1 MDGLYFR
8 KEISENKK
16 YLKLISIFMM
26 VILILNAVSV
36 CLIVDIKKT
45 QESILKTQN
54 DIVEL
59 QKEIEQAIEKEIEIE
74 NERASAEKVKEESK
88 KVKEE
93 KVKEEKVKEETT
105 ILEKAGDAYN
115 IDPKLLEAIE
125 RLESGH
131 YTSNVYK
138 TMNNSW
144 GAMDGDDFMYF
155 DSPDESTMALAKC
168 LRTYYFDEGYDTIE
182 KISKKYCPVNAEHWA
197 EQVSAIYSE
206 L

>member
-1 MDGLYFR
+1 MDSLYFR

-26 VILILNAVSV
+26 VILILNAVSA

-88 KVKEE
+88 KVKEKSK
-93 KVKEEKVKEETT
+93 KVKEEID
-105 ILEKAGDAYN
+105 ILKKAGDAYN

-131 YTSNVYK
+131 YTSSVYK

-155 DSPDESTMALAKC
+155 DSPDESTMALARC

-197 EQVSAIYSE
+197 EQISAIYSE

>member
-1 MDGLYFR
+1 MDSLYFR

-93 KVKEEKVKEETT
+93 ID
-105 ILEKAGDAYN
+105 ILKKAGDTYN

-138 TMNNSW
+138 SMNNSW

-197 EQVSAIYSE
+197 EQVNAIYSE

>member
-1 MDGLYFR
+1 MDSLYFR

-16 YLKLISIFMM
+16 YLKLITIFMM
-26 VILILNAVSV
+26 VILILNTVSV

-54 DIVEL
+54 DIVKL
-59 QKEIEQAIEKEIEIE
+59 QKEIEQAIEAEIEIE
-74 NERASAEKVKEESK
+74 NERASSEKVKEEAKEEPK
-88 KVKEE
+88 KVDEE
-93 KVKEEKVKEETT
+93 ID
-105 ILEKAGDAYN
+105 ILKKAGEAYN

-125 RLESGH
+125 RLETGH
-131 YTSNVYK
+131 YTSDVYK
-138 TMNNSW
+138 SMNNSW
-144 GAMDGDDFMYF
+144 GAMDGDNFICF

>member
-1 MDGLYFR
+1 MDSLYFR

-36 CLIVDIKKT
+36 FLIVDIKKT

-74 NERASAEKVKEESK
+74 NERASAEKVKEKSK

-93 KVKEEKVKEETT
+93 ID
-105 ILEKAGDAYN
+105 ILKKAGDTYN

-138 TMNNSW
+138 SMNNSW

-197 EQVSAIYSE
+197 EQVNAIYSE

>member
-1 MDGLYFR
+1 MDSLYFR
-8 KEISENKK
+8 KEISDNKMC
-16 YLKLISIFMM
+16 LTF
-26 VILILNAVSV
+26 ILIILVAIIGINLVMCYNA
-36 CLIVDIKKT
+36 IGIEKT
-45 QESILKTQN
+45 QTEILKTQN
-54 DIVEL
+54 EIL
-59 QKEIEQAIEKEIEIE
+59 KNQKEIIESQKELKAEIQKIEL
-74 NERASAEKVKEESK
+74 AAAKKLTTKTKTAKKEEP
-88 KVKEE
+88 
-93 KVKEEKVKEETT
+93 T
-105 ILEKAGDAYN
+105 ILEKAGDTYN

-138 TMNNSW
+138 SMNNSW

>member
-1 MDGLYFR
+1 MDSLYFR

-36 CLIVDIKKT
+36 YLIVDIKKT

-74 NERASAEKVKEESK
+74 NKRASAEKVKEKSK
-88 KVKEE
+88 KVEE
-93 KVKEEKVKEETT
+93 EIDIHK
-105 ILEKAGDAYN
+105 KAGDAYN

-125 RLESGH
+125 RLETGH
-131 YTSNVYK
+131 YTSDVYSSF
-138 TMNNSW
+138 NNTW
-144 GAMDGDDFMYF
+144 GAMNGDEFLYF

-168 LRTYYFDEGYDTIE
+168 LRAYYFDEGYDTIE

-197 EQVSAIYSE
+197 EQVNAIYSE

>member
-1 MDGLYFR
+1 
-8 KEISENKK
+8 
-16 YLKLISIFMM
+16 MM

-36 CLIVDIKKT
+36 YLIVDIKKT

-74 NERASAEKVKEESK
+74 NKRASAEKVKEKSK
-88 KVKEE
+88 KVEEEIDIENKRASAE
-93 KVKEEKVKEETT
+93 KVKEKTKKVEEE
-105 ILEKAGDAYN
+105 IDIHKKAGDAYN

-125 RLESGH
+125 RLETGH
-131 YTSNVYK
+131 YTSDVYSSF
-138 TMNNSW
+138 NNTW
-144 GAMDGDDFMYF
+144 GAMNGDEFLYF

-168 LRTYYFDEGYDTIE
+168 LRAYYFDEGYDTIE

-197 EQVSAIYSE
+197 EQVNAIYSE